1 MRVLRAAQLGFCF
14 GVRDALKVVAHVSD
28 PTEVTIRGELVH
40 NPLVLHQLDDRGF
53 HRESEAQRDTLPP
66 TRQVMITAHGI
77 SDRER
82 HRLLA
87 AGKQLIDTT
96 CPLVTRV
103 HRAAQQLAQAGRH
116 VIVIGRPGHVEVQG
130 IIEDLPHSTVIP
142 HPGQIGELPSRFLGV
157 VCQSTTPPRLAA
169 EVVAAL
175 RTRFP
180 DADLQVVDTICQPT
194 RDRQQ
199 AVLDLLP
206 QIDALVVVGGKNS
219 NNTREL
225 ARLAEDQG
233 VRTLH
238 IEHLD
243 ELDPQWFLGV
253 ETCGLTAGTSTLD
266 STVAE
271 VEAALQTLVP
281 GTASEPGSTPAT
293 SPRCAEERP
302 TIGAA

>member
-1 MRVLRAAQLGFCF
+1 MRVVRAAHLGFCF
-14 GVRDALKVVAHVSD
+14 GVRDALEVVAQV
-28 PTEVTIRGELVH
+28 PFPAEVTIRGELVH
-40 NPLVLHQLDDRGF
+40 NPLVLHQLDERGF
-53 HRESEAQRDTLPP
+53 QREPETERAALPA

-77 SDRER
+77 SDLER
-82 HRLLA
+82 NRLLA
-87 AGKQLIDTT
+87 AGRQLIDTT

-103 HRAAQQLAQAGRH
+103 HKAAQQLARAGRH

-130 IIEDLPHSTVIP
+130 IIEDLPHCTVIP
-142 HPGQIGELPSRFLGV
+142 GPSPIPDLPSRFLGV

-175 RTRFP
+175 RERFP
-180 DADLQVVDTICQPT
+180 EADLQVVDTICQPT

-225 ARLAEDQG
+225 ARLAQERG

-243 ELDPQWFLGV
+243 ELDPRWFAGV

-271 VEAALQTLVP
+271 VEAALRTLVP
-281 GTASEPGSTPAT
+281 SPTPEPSSTPT
-293 SPRCAEERP
+293 SSPRTAEECP
-302 TIGAA
+302 PIGAA

>member
-1 MRVLRAAQLGFCF
+1 MRVLRAAHLGFCF
-14 GVRDALKVVAHVSD
+14 GVRDALKVVAQVAD
-28 PTEVTIRGELVH
+28 PADVTIRGELVH

-53 HRESEAQRDTLPP
+53 HREPETQRHSFPT

-87 AGKQLIDTT
+87 AGKELIDTT

-103 HRAAQQLAQAGRH
+103 HRAAQQLAQEGRH

-130 IIEDLPHSTVIP
+130 IVEDLPNSTVLAGP
-142 HPGQIGELPSRFLGV
+142 HSLPDLPSRFLGI

-175 RTRFP
+175 RERFP
-180 DADLQVVDTICQPT
+180 EADLQVVDTICQPT

-225 ARLAEDQG
+225 ARLAEERG

-238 IEHLD
+238 IEHLA
-243 ELDPQWFLGV
+243 ELDPRWFQGV

-266 STVAE
+266 NTVAE
-271 VEAALQTLVP
+271 VEAVLRNLVP
-281 GTASEPGSTPAT
+281 HPTPEASISPAT
-293 SPRCAEERP
+293 VTRSPEECHP
-302 TIGAA
+302 IGAA

>member
-1 MRVLRAAQLGFCF
+1 MRVLRAAHLGFCF
-14 GVRDALKVVAHVSD
+14 GVRDALDVVAQVSA
-28 PTEVTIRGELVH
+28 PSEVTIRGELVH
-40 NPLVLHQLDDRGF
+40 NPLVLHQLDVQGF
-53 HRESEAQRDTLPP
+53 QREPETQRAALPV
-66 TRQVMITAHGI
+66 TQRVMITAHGI

-82 HRLLA
+82 NRLLS
-87 AGKQLIDTT
+87 AGQQLIDTT

-103 HRAAQQLAQAGRH
+103 HRAAQQLARSGRH

-130 IIEDLPHSTVIP
+130 IIEDLPQSTVIP
-142 HPGQIGELPSRFLGV
+142 SPGAIPELPSRFLGV

-175 RTRFP
+175 RERFP
-180 DADLQVVDTICQPT
+180 DADLQVIDTICQPT

-225 ARLAEDQG
+225 ARLAQERG
-233 VRTLH
+233 VPTLH
-238 IEHLD
+238 LEHLE
-243 ELDPQWFLGV
+243 ELDPRWFAGV
-253 ETCGLTAGTSTLD
+253 RTCGLTAGTSTLD

-271 VEAALQTLVP
+271 VEAALRNLVP
-281 GTASEPGSTPAT
+281 TPTAEAGISPAAPTRT
-293 SPRCAEERP
+293 SDAFPP
-302 TIGAA
+302 IGAA

>member
-1 MRVLRAAQLGFCF
+1 MRVFRAAHLGFCF
-14 GVRDALKVVAHVSD
+14 GVRDALKVVVQVPNPA
-28 PTEVTIRGELVH
+28 EVTIRGELVH

-53 HRESEAQRDTLPP
+53 HREPETQRDALPA
-66 TRQVMITAHGI
+66 TRQVMVTAHGI

-87 AGKQLIDTT
+87 AGKELIDTT

-103 HRAAQQLAQAGRH
+103 HRAAQQLAQQGRH

-130 IIEDLPHSTVIP
+130 VVEDLRYCTVLAGPHALP
-142 HPGQIGELPSRFLGV
+142 DLPSRFLGV

-180 DADLQVVDTICQPT
+180 DADLEVVDTICQPT

-206 QIDALVVVGGKNS
+206 QINALVVVGGKNS

-225 ARLAEDQG
+225 ARLAEERG

-238 IEHLD
+238 IEHLA
-243 ELDPQWFLGV
+243 ELDPRWFQGV

-271 VEAALQTLVP
+271 VEAVLRTLVP
-281 GTASEPGSTPAT
+281 HPTAEPSISPTPAT
-293 SPRCAEERP
+293 LTPEECP
-302 TIGAA
+302 SLGAA

>member
-1 MRVLRAAQLGFCF
+1 MRVLRAAHLGFCF
-14 GVRDALKVVAHVSD
+14 GVRDALEVVAQVSV
-28 PTEVTIRGELVH
+28 PSEVTIRGELVH
-40 NPLVLHQLDDRGF
+40 NPLVLHQLDVQGFQREPETQRG
-53 HRESEAQRDTLPP
+53 ALPVTQR
-66 TRQVMITAHGI
+66 VMITAHGI

-82 HRLLA
+82 NRLLA

-103 HRAAQQLAQAGRH
+103 HRAAQQLARAGRH

-130 IIEDLPHSTVIP
+130 IIEDLPESTVIP
-142 HPGQIGELPSRFLGV
+142 SPGAIPELPSRFLGV

-169 EVVAAL
+169 EVVSAL
-175 RTRFP
+175 RERFP
-180 DADLQVVDTICQPT
+180 DADLQVIDTICQPT

-225 ARLAEDQG
+225 ARLAQERG
-233 VRTLH
+233 VPTLH
-238 IEHLD
+238 LEHLE
-243 ELDPQWFLGV
+243 ELDPRWFAGV
-253 ETCGLTAGTSTLD
+253 RTCGLTAGTSTLD

-271 VEAALQTLVP
+271 VEAVLRNLVP
-281 GTASEPGSTPAT
+281 GPTAEAGISPAAPTRTPDAF
-293 SPRCAEERP
+293 PP
-302 TIGAA
+302 IGAA

>member
-1 MRVLRAAQLGFCF
+1 MRVLRAAHLGFCF
-14 GVRDALKVVAHVSD
+14 GVRDALEVVAQVPVPS
-28 PTEVTIRGELVH
+28 EVTIRGELVH
-40 NPLVLHQLDDRGF
+40 NPLVLHQLDVRGF
-53 HRESEAQRDTLPP
+53 QRESETERATLPD
-66 TRQVMITAHGI
+66 TQQVMITAHGI

-82 HRLLA
+82 TRLLG

-103 HRAAQQLAQAGRH
+103 HKAAQQLARAGRH
-116 VIVIGRPGHVEVQG
+116 VLVIGRPGHVEVQG
-130 IIEDLPHSTVIP
+130 IVEDLPHCTVISNAS
-142 HPGQIGELPSRFLGV
+142 QIGELPSRFLGV

-175 RTRFP
+175 HARFP

-225 ARLAEDQG
+225 ARLAQERG
-233 VRTLH
+233 VRTMH

-243 ELDPQWFLGV
+243 ELDPHWFAGV

-271 VEAALQTLVP
+271 VEAALQTLIP
-281 GTASEPGSTPAT
+281 GPTPEPSISPASSTRTPEDC
-293 SPRCAEERP
+293 PP
-302 TIGAA
+302 IGAA